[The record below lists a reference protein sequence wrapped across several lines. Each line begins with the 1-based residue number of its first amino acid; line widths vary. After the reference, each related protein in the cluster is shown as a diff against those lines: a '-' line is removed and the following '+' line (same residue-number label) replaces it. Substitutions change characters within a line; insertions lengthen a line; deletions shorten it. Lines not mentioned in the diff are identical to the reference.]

1 MQSTTY
7 LCLLLLLL
15 IVVLVDQTMAFSN
28 ILRNSRG
35 VSNLIMQA
43 ASQRV
48 MVVGATGRTG
58 QRIVKQLCSAD
69 ANIDVRCLVR
79 SESVTKAT
87 DLFTGIKNV
96 QIESI
101 DDLVSADVSVLTDK
115 FAGCDTVVC
124 AVGALESEVFNVKAP
139 YQIDGKLSQKVVD
152 AAKQS
157 GSVKHM
163 VLVTSLGTD
172 RIGFPAS
179 ILNLFW
185 GVLSWKRQTELKLI
199 SSGLK
204 YTIVRPGGME
214 KPTDEFENTH
224 NMKLHLPSTKFG
236 GLVSRKQISQLCAAA
251 VLQPELASNRILE
264 VTADPDYPKLTAT
277 QLLEQLPKEISDT
290 EWRARLS
297 EDQFY
302 ILREAGTERP
312 WTSPLNAEKRLG
324 MFTCGGCGAEL
335 FPSTT
340 KFESGTGWPSFY
352 APARV
357 ASVNERSDFMLGNF
371 CSLPATLSATHQ
383 LQYLPQT
390 PHNFP
395 CSSLFVIGMVRTEV
409 LCSSCGGH
417 LGHVFPDGP
426 KPTGQRYCI
435 NGAALQVL
443 DTLRMTNPICDTH
456 AMTNI
461 HFCSHSQH
469 TFRTTLDSCNS

>member
-1 MQSTTY
+1 MQSIY
-7 LCLLLLLL
+7 LCLLFM
-15 IVVLVDQTMAFSN
+15 ISLVGTAKSFSHTSRRS
-28 ILRNSRG
+28 IRG
-35 VSNLIMQA
+35 VSNLIMKA
-43 ASQRV
+43 TTTQRV

-58 QRIVKQLCSAD
+58 QRIVKQLCAAD

-87 DLFTGIKNV
+87 DLFVGINNV
-96 QIESI
+96 QIDGI
-101 DDLVSADVSVLTDK
+101 DDLASADVSVLTGK

-124 AVGALESEVFNVKAP
+124 ALGALETEVLNVKAP
-139 YQIDGKLSQKVVD
+139 YLIDGKLSQKVVD

-163 VLVTSLGTD
+163 VLVSSLGTD

-224 NMKLHLPSTKFG
+224 NMKLHLPSTQFG

-264 VTADPDYPKLTAT
+264 VTADPSYPKLTAT
-277 QLLEQLPKEISDT
+277 QLLEQLPKDISST
-290 EWRARLS
+290 EWRAKLTP
-297 EDQFY
+297 DQFY

-324 MFTCGGCGAEL
+324 MFACGGCGAEL

-352 APARV
+352 APRDAT
-357 ASVNERSDFMLGNF
+357 SVNERKDFMLGNYITTYP
-371 CSLPATLSATHQ
+371 LITHNNPVLSHIN
-383 LQYLPQT
+383 YSICFPPP
-390 PHNFP
+390 PHT
-395 CSSLFVIGMVRTEV
+395 S
-409 LCSSCGGH
+409 
-417 LGHVFPDGP
+417 
-426 KPTGQRYCI
+426 
-435 NGAALQVL
+435 
-443 DTLRMTNPICDTH
+443 
-456 AMTNI
+456 
-461 HFCSHSQH
+461 
-469 TFRTTLDSCNS
+469 